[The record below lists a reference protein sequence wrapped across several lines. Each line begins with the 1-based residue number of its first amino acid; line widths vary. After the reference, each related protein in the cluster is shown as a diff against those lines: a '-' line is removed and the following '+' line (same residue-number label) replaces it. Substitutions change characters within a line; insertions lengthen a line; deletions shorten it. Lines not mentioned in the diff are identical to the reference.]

1 MMSTMFIV
9 EAVVGFLTG
18 VLASMG
24 LGGGFVLVLWL
35 TLAENMTQRTAQ
47 GVNVL
52 FFLPIAFI
60 ALVLHIKSGLVNK
73 SLVKKMLLGGILGAI
88 IGTIGTHLVPQELLR
103 KLYAVFL
110 LAFGVKELFAK
121 GREPSDDK
129 VTDAADN

>member
-35 TLAENMTQRTAQ
+35 TLAENITQRTAQ

-60 ALVLHIKSGLVNK
+60 ALLLHMKSGLVNK
-73 SLVKKMLLGGILGAI
+73 KLVTKMLLGGVLGAVL
-88 IGTIGTHLVPQELLR
+88 GTIGTQLVPQELLR

-121 GREPSDDK
+121 GREPSDNN
-129 VTDAADN
+129 VPNTADN